1 MGSWQIHTRDTCYVR
16 LLGPAD
22 RHEVVGR
29 NHEMLLLKVTIIEQ
43 ISTTTNTKPAPR
55 SNRNGHEPKRGNR
68 GRGAERPRLL
78 PGRDARGPAAPLGV
92 ARGPVDCGPPASTLL
107 NCGAGGGRTPRPGLA
122 PGGGVRSR
130 ALDRSFRRT
139 PRGGE
144 ELSVRRGHKAS
155 VRRGNRQHAARGRR
169 CAPPTPRAP
178 PRRELPHAPPA
189 PRRPRGR
196 RRIQR
201 SGRHRG
207 GSVWPE
213 QPGRSVVVSRMR
225 TM

>member
-1 MGSWQIHTRDTCYVR
+1 M
-16 LLGPAD
+16 
-22 RHEVVGR
+22 
-29 NHEMLLLKVTIIEQ
+29 
-43 ISTTTNTKPAPR
+43 
-55 SNRNGHEPKRGNR
+55 NRNVET
-68 GRGAERPRLL
+68 E
-78 PGRDARGPAAPLGV
+78 DAARRGPACSRGGTLVVPRHPWVWPG
-92 ARGPVDCGPPASTLL
+92 ARWTCSPPASTLL

-130 ALDRSFRRT
+130 ALDRRFRRT

-155 VRRGNRQHAARGRR
+155 VRRGDRQHAARGRR
-169 CAPPTPRAP
+169 CAPPTPGAP
-178 PRRELPHAPPA
+178 PRRELPHAPPT

>member
-1 MGSWQIHTRDTCYVR
+1 M
-16 LLGPAD
+16 
-22 RHEVVGR
+22 
-29 NHEMLLLKVTIIEQ
+29 
-43 ISTTTNTKPAPR
+43 
-55 SNRNGHEPKRGNR
+55 NRNVET
-68 GRGAERPRLL
+68 E
-78 PGRDARGPAAPLGV
+78 DAARRGPACSQGGTLVVPRHPWVWPG
-92 ARGPVDCGPPASTLL
+92 ARWTCSPPASTLL

-122 PGGGVRSR
+122 AGGGVRSR
-130 ALDRSFRRT
+130 ALDRRFRRT

-155 VRRGNRQHAARGRR
+155 VRRGDRQHAARGRR

>member
-1 MGSWQIHTRDTCYVR
+1 M
-16 LLGPAD
+16 
-22 RHEVVGR
+22 
-29 NHEMLLLKVTIIEQ
+29 
-43 ISTTTNTKPAPR
+43 
-55 SNRNGHEPKRGNR
+55 NRNVET
-68 GRGAERPRLL
+68 E
-78 PGRDARGPAAPLGV
+78 DAARRGPACSRGGTLVVPRHPWVWPG
-92 ARGPVDCGPPASTLL
+92 ARWTCSPPASTLL

-130 ALDRSFRRT
+130 ALDRRFRRT
-139 PRGGE
+139 RRGGE
-144 ELSVRRGHKAS
+144 ELSVRHGHKAR
-155 VRRGNRQHAARGRR
+155 VRRGDRLHAARGRR